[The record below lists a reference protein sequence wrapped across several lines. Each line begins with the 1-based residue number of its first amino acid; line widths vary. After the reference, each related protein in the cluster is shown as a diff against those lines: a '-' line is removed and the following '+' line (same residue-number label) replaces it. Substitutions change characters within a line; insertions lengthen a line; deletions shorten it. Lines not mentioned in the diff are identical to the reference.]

1 MDFIVKALSQNSID
15 QIFNSLRFYLTENKD
30 EVGAPIK
37 EKKYLQINS
46 GNVIERKGDRSPAF
60 MIYFDINQQIDRK
73 YNYATIEYTNTQ
85 IELTAWY
92 STTNITTGKTF
103 TNGE

>member
-1 MDFIVKALSQNSID
+1 
-15 QIFNSLRFYLTENKD
+15 
-30 EVGAPIK
+30 
-37 EKKYLQINS
+37 
-46 GNVIERKGDRSPAF
+46 

>member
-37 EKKYLQINS
+37 EKKYL
-46 GNVIERKGDRSPAF
+46 
-60 MIYFDINQQIDRK
+60 
-73 YNYATIEYTNTQ
+73 
-85 IELTAWY
+85 
-92 STTNITTGKTF
+92 
-103 TNGE
+103 